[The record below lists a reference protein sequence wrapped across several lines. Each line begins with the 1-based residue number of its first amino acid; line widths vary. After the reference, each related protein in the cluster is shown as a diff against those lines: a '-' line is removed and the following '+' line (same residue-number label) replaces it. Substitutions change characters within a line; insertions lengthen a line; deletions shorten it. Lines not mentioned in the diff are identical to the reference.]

1 MPTPSRWFVALAAV
15 SVLACGGGNQ
25 PAPSPAS
32 GSPALKAAPA
42 SSGTPSLGAAG
53 SFAVLAGTAVTC
65 TNGTVVGDVGVSPGT
80 AITLTSC
87 PVTGTLH
94 AGDPAAAAAQIDF
107 FTAYDAFQAMAC
119 DQTLTTLDGLTLAPG
134 VYCFDAAVTS
144 TGGVLTLSGPPNG
157 IWIFKV
163 GTLGTGALTGTNFS
177 VVAPEGSTL
186 PCGSVYWWAAEAV
199 TMTDSQFVG
208 TILAGAA
215 ITLTRGT
222 FNGDAYAKAAVTI
235 TGDAVTG
242 CALGGGAT
250 SCSGKDWVTGGGW
263 IELRPPVE
271 SSHEARRSVAK
282 GTFGVSGGIKHGAFW
297 GHLTYQDHAPNGA
310 MVKSTSVTGYSALDA
325 FTRRI
330 DGTAKVNGQSGFT
343 FEVDVS
349 DHGEPG
355 RDDTFAIRLSN
366 GYTASGV
373 LGGGNIQLHKG
384 HGHGKSCEVRD
395 GHHDRD
401 DGDDGED
408 DDDGDGEE
416 MGDRDAR

>member
-1 MPTPSRWFVALAAV
+1 MATQSRWFVSLAAV
-15 SVLACGGGNQ
+15 SFLACAGGSQ
-25 PAPSPAS
+25 PASSPAS
-32 GSPALKAAPA
+32 GDPSLKAAPA

-65 TNGTVVGDVGVSPGT
+65 TDGTVVGDVGVSPGT
-80 AITLTSC
+80 SITLTSC

-144 TGGVLTLSGPPNG
+144 TGGVLTLSGPANG

-177 VVAPEGSTL
+177 EVGPEGSTL
-186 PCGSVYWWAAEAV
+186 PCGSVFWWVAEAA

-250 SCSGKDWVTGGGW
+250 SCGAKDWVTGGGW
-263 IELRPPVE
+263 IELTPPVE
-271 SSHEARRSVAK
+271 GSLAKRSITK

-297 GHLTYQDHAPNGA
+297 GHLTYQDHGEDGA

-325 FTRRI
+325 TTRRI
-330 DGTAKVNGQSGFT
+330 EGDANVDGQPGFT
-343 FEVDVS
+343 YQVDVS
-349 DHGEPG
+349 DKGEPG

-366 GYTASGV
+366 GYTASGR
-373 LGGGNIQLHKG
+373 LGGGNIQLHTG
-384 HGHGKSCEVRD
+384 HDHGNSCD
-395 GHHDRD
+395 GADS
-401 DGDDGED
+401 ED
-408 DDDGDGEE
+408 
-416 MGDRDAR
+416 AH